1 MKSDVFASDASVA
14 SKGKGKARQTQCKV
28 VRAAIEHDIV
38 TGALPPGAP
47 LDEEAISRRFSVSR
61 TPVREALLQLIES
74 GLIKK
79 SPRQPAVVAPLDVRL
94 LVQSFEVMSEMEALC
109 AKLAARR
116 ISPDEK
122 EQLIAIQKASDLAL
136 AAGDHDNFG
145 RLGNRFHL
153 TLWQAT
159 HNEVLV
165 ETARKCAIGLNP
177 YRMFQLR
184 AEGRATANNDDHKAL
199 LEMVLAGRSEDAY
212 NLMKG
217 HVSVQ
222 GDVLA
227 EYISYTHRVGG
238 A

>member
-1 MKSDVFASDASVA
+1 MEADIFMSEASSKD
-14 SKGKGKARQTQCKV
+14 KGKSKARQTQCKV

-38 TGALPPGAP
+38 TGTLAPGAP
-47 LDEEAISRRFSVSR
+47 LDEDAISRRFAVSR

-79 SPRQPAVVAPLDVRL
+79 SPRQPAVVAPLNVRL
-94 LVQSFEVMSEMEALC
+94 LIQSFEVMSEMEAIC

-116 ISPDEK
+116 ISPEEK
-122 EQLIAIQKASDLAL
+122 EALIAIQKDSDAAL
-136 AAGDHDNFG
+136 AAGDHNAFG
-145 RLGNRFHL
+145 RLVNQFHL
-153 TLWQAT
+153 TIWRDT

-184 AEGRATANNDDHKAL
+184 AEGRATANNEDHKTL
-199 LEMVLAGRSEDAY
+199 LELILAGRSDDAY

-222 GDVLA
+222 GDVRA
-227 EYISYTHRVGG
+227 EYISYTHRG
-238 A
+238 AEG